1 MHIVSTGRMSLTTEL
16 LEVLT
21 IFYAVKAP
29 VSISSH
35 IFNPDHTQ
43 PSKTQYVIIG

>member
-1 MHIVSTGRMSLTTEL
+1 MDIVSIGRMSLTTEL

-35 IFNPDHTQ
+35 VFNPNN
-43 PSKTQYVIIG
+43 I